1 MVLYFHPKGLYFH
14 PTWISLGAVKGA
26 LEGLKVNW
34 IMPLPCLQLSSGF
47 PLPFKHN
54 PAPFQAGLA
63 LSQLFTPH
71 PLPVLTWSTL
81 LHSAPTA
88 PAILRFLK
96 CGRFVLVIGPFLLVV
111 SFFQIAFSPHLCVIG
126 FSHMGLREPLHDQ
139 LSRRARPLPAPQP
152 LLIPLTSFFFK
163 SL

>member
-34 IMPLPCLQLSSGF
+34 IMLLPCLQFSSGF
-47 PLPFKHN
+47 PLPFNHN
-54 PAPFQAGLA
+54 PTPFQAGLA

-81 LHSAPTA
+81 LHAAPTA
-88 PAILRFLK
+88 PAILRFLN
-96 CGRFVLVIGPFLLVV
+96 CGRFVLVFGSFLLVV
-111 SFFQIAFSPHLCVIG
+111 SFSRMPFLHIFAWLASLTWVSESPSMPSYLEELVL
-126 FSHMGLREPLHDQ
+126 SLPLS
-139 LSRRARPLPAPQP
+139 LS
-152 LLIPLTSFFFK
+152 
-163 SL
+163 